1 VTGRLT
7 VLELAGFAVI
17 VAVFIGLFALLGV
30 EAQSWGSF
38 ALLAAALA
46 VLVAYRV
53 FVTRRHL
60 DG

>member
-1 VTGRLT
+1 VSGRLT
-7 VLELAGFAVI
+7 ALELAGFVVI
-17 VAVFIGLFALLGV
+17 VGVFIGLFALLGV

-53 FVTRRHL
+53 LVTRRHF

>member
-1 VTGRLT
+1 VTRLT
-7 VLELAGFAVI
+7 ALELAGFVVI
-17 VAVFIGLFALLGV
+17 VGVFIGLFALLGV

-53 FVTRRHL
+53 LVMRRHF

>member
-1 VTGRLT
+1 VTGRSTL
-7 VLELAGFAVI
+7 LELAGFALI
-17 VAVFIGLFALLGV
+17 VGVFIGLFALLDV
-30 EAQSWGSF
+30 EAQTWESF

-53 FVTRRHL
+53 FLSRRHL

>member
-1 VTGRLT
+1 VNRLSA
-7 VLELAGFAVI
+7 LELAGFAVI
-17 VAVFIGLFALLGV
+17 VGAFIGLFALLGV

-53 FVTRRHL
+53 FLTRRHI

>member
-1 VTGRLT
+1 MNRLT
-7 VLELAGFAVI
+7 ALELGGFALI
-17 VAVFIGLFALLGV
+17 VGAFIGLFALLDV

-53 FVTRRHL
+53 FLTGRRI

>member
-1 VTGRLT
+1 VNRLT
-7 VLELAGFAVI
+7 ALELAGFVAI
-17 VAVFIGLFALLGV
+17 VGAFIGLFALLDV

>member
-1 VTGRLT
+1 VNRLT
-7 VLELAGFAVI
+7 ALELAGFAVI
-17 VAVFIGLFALLGV
+17 VVAFIGLFALLGV

-53 FVTRRHL
+53 FLARRHI

>member
-1 VTGRLT
+1 MSGRLT
-7 VLELAGFAVI
+7 FLELAGIALI
-17 VAVFIGLFALLGV
+17 VGVCIGLFAHLGV
-30 EAQSWGSF
+30 EAQSWESF
-38 ALLAAALA
+38 AQLAAALA

>member
-1 VTGRLT
+1 VSGRLT
-7 VLELAGFAVI
+7 ALELAGFAVI
-17 VAVFIGLFALLGV
+17 VGAFIALFALLGV

-53 FVTRRHL
+53 FLTRRHL

>member
-1 VTGRLT
+1 VNRLT
-7 VLELAGFAVI
+7 ALELAGFAVI
-17 VAVFIGLFALLGV
+17 VGAFIGLFALLGL

-38 ALLAAALA
+38 TLLAAALA

-53 FVTRRHL
+53 FLTRRHI

>member
-1 VTGRLT
+1 VNRLT
-7 VLELAGFAVI
+7 ALELAGFAVI
-17 VAVFIGLFALLGV
+17 VGAFIGLFALLGV

-53 FVTRRHL
+53 FLTRRDV

>member
-1 VTGRLT
+1 VNRLT
-7 VLELAGFAVI
+7 AAELAGFALI
-17 VAVFIGLFALLGV
+17 VGAFIGLFALLGV

-46 VLVAYRV
+46 ALVAYRV
-53 FVTRRHL
+53 YLTRRHL

>member
-1 VTGRLT
+1 MSGRLT
-7 VLELAGFAVI
+7 IIELAGFVLI
-17 VAVFIGLFALLGV
+17 VGVFIGLFALLGV

-38 ALLAAALA
+38 ALLAAALG

-53 FVTRRHL
+53 FLARRHI

>member
-1 VTGRLT
+1 VNRLT
-7 VLELAGFAVI
+7 AFELAGFAVI
-17 VAVFIGLFALLGV
+17 VGAFIGLFALLDV

-46 VLVAYRV
+46 ALVAYRV
-53 FVTRRHL
+53 FLTRRHI

>member
-1 VTGRLT
+1 MSGRLT
-7 VLELAGFAVI
+7 LLELAGFAVI
-17 VAVFIGLFALLGV
+17 VGTFIGLFALLDV

>member
-1 VTGRLT
+1 MNRLT
-7 VLELAGFAVI
+7 ALELVGFALI
-17 VAVFIGLFALLGV
+17 VGAFIGLFALLGV

-53 FVTRRHL
+53 FLTRRHI